1 MEAEVEA
8 ASARPPRAGRSHAVV
23 LRTALGLAAGAMLM
37 YTFVRLVDFSAVSE
51 RVQHLRVGLALLCGA
66 AFLGAYV
73 VRAMR
78 WRVLLRPS
86 RVSVGRA
93 AAIYQVA
100 IFVNWLLPIRAGE
113 LVKSLLLRRSDGIPV
128 SQSLATV
135 GMDKA
140 MDLLPAVA
148 LLAVLPFVH
157 VHLGRPMSLL
167 LVWALAVVVC
177 GILILGLA
185 AHRRDRTLAVINRV
199 LGAVLPQRARRRIA
213 PFVVRFIDTLLQL
226 VRQPRLMLLAAAYTA
241 VAVGLDALFC
251 LLAFRAVGTHISV
264 PVVLYGYTLYNL
276 AYILP
281 TPPGQIGSNEVIG
294 LLIFSGMFGVDREG
308 VGAMFLFSHPW
319 TAALM
324 ACSGLLCLS
333 AMGLSLR
340 STLQLAR
347 EPAAE
352 VESA

>member
-1 MEAEVEA
+1 
-8 ASARPPRAGRSHAVV
+8 
-23 LRTALGLAAGAMLM
+23 
-37 YTFVRLVDFSAVSE
+37 
-51 RVQHLRVGLALLCGA
+51 
-66 AFLGAYV
+66 
-73 VRAMR
+73 
-78 WRVLLRPS
+78 
-86 RVSVGRA
+86 
-93 AAIYQVA
+93 
-100 IFVNWLLPIRAGE
+100 
-113 LVKSLLLRRSDGIPV
+113 V